1 MKPGTWEDGV
11 FPPAG
16 ITILESGVY
25 CIQDGFE
32 LHEGQVLEG
41 NGVVF
46 LIEDGNVKFSGY
58 AQYDLSAPK
67 SGANAGLLMFVP
79 TDNHGII
86 ALNGSDESKTMG
98 TILAPGAEVRLNGL
112 DSMRGRR
119 RIRSSRASN
128 TSAARTSRT
137 TGRATP

>member
-1 MKPGTWEDGV
+1 M
-11 FPPAG
+11 
-16 ITILESGVY
+16 Y

-41 NGVVF
+41 NSVVF

-112 DSMRGRR
+112 DSMRG
-119 RIRSSRASN
+119 
-128 TSAARTSRT
+128 AAYHSQIIAYTIEVDGT
-137 TGRATP
+137 DKIEINYKDEQNWDTLTIPEVVLVK